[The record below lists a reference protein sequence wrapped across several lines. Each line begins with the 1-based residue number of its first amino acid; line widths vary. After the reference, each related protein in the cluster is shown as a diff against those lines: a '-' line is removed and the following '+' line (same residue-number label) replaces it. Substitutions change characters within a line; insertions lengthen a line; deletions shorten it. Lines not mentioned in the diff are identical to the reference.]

1 LLLLLPLDAASD
13 HSVSDKFELVHPKE
27 RKKNNPKLKI
37 KKSSTSGGL
46 LLTKQLPPENTRF
59 GKPRKGFSA
68 ESPQS
73 HLRIKNDGD

>member
-46 LLTKQLPPENTRF
+46 LLTKQLPPPENTRL

-68 ESPQS
+68 ESPSS
-73 HLRIKNDGD
+73 HREE